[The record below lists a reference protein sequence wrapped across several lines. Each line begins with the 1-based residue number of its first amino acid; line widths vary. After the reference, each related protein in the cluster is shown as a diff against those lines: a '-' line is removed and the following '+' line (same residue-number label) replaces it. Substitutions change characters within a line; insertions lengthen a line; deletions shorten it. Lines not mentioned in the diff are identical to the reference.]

1 MTSLCFNKKEKEDIF
16 FFFIKILLAF
26 FKKKS
31 LIGLDFLFQ
40 NFTLD
45 FNASNHFSFFFLS
58 FIPPNLVVNSLL
70 KDNFLWIFF

>member
-45 FNASNHFSFFFLS
+45 FNTSGHFIFFFLS
-58 FIPPNLVVNSLL
+58 FILLNLIVNFLL
-70 KDNFLWIFF
+70 KDRFF